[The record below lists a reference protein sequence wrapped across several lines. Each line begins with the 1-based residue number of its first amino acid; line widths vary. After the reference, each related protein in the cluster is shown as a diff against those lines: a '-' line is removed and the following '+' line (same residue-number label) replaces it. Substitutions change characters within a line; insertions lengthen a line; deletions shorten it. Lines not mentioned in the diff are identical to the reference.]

1 MKTVTVEEFVK
12 AVTGS
17 LVNVESV
24 DHYGISLNITC
35 AKVEYEPEFDELT
48 FVAVDRETGKSASR
62 TSYCVGE
69 CIMGISYNEKYQEY
83 MIEFVGKAPDM
94 IVKKIG

>member
-17 LVNVESV
+17 LVN
-24 DHYGISLNITC
+24 GISLNITC
-35 AKVEYEPEFDELT
+35 AKVEYEPDFDELA

-94 IVKKIG
+94 IVKKVG